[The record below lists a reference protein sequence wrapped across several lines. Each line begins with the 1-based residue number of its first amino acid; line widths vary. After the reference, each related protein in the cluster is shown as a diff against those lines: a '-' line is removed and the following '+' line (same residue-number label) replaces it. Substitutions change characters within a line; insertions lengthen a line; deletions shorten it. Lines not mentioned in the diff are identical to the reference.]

1 MGGRVKD
8 KIHII
13 DCKRVR
19 VMGNLEKLE
28 LLMEMMEEW
37 GVIMKDGKNYFPTGN
52 SLHVWSEAV
61 AYQASL
67 EADFKRICQTE
78 QGLYLSLIH
87 L

>member
-37 GVIMKDGKNYFPTGN
+37 ELFIKMVKIIF
-52 SLHVWSEAV
+52 LQVV
-61 AYQASL
+61 L
-67 EADFKRICQTE
+67 
-78 QGLYLSLIH
+78 
-87 L
+87 